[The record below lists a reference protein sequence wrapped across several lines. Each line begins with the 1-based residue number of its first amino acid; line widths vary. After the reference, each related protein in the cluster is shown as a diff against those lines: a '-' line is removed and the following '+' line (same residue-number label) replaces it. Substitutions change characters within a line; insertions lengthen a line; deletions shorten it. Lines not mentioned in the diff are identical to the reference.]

1 MKYRHIGEKSYEV
14 RPAANEYTLYRL
26 SIIKWKDCFMG
37 QIDLDFYKVL
47 FEDLDPEN
55 LKKRFLRL
63 LLKIQNVDRG
73 SIWVKREDR
82 YVCVESLG
90 SQTDTDI
97 ITGASI
103 SVDRTS
109 IVGWVMEN
117 AEMTV
122 AEAGKDPRHY
132 KEFEKDMKLKSA
144 WIIAFPLILKS
155 GQVYGVVQLI
165 ETEKHKKRVKGDE
178 KYLELLKRIV
188 DMGAIALSNA
198 LYYSEQ
204 LERNLELEQ
213 TIAEIRGKVQIIGQ
227 SQSFIEVMKKVR
239 DFAMKDF
246 PVLITGESGTGKDLI
261 ATAIHN
267 LSSRNDKPFIV
278 QNCSAIPETLLES
291 ELFGYKKGAF
301 TGAVDDKIGL
311 LKAADGGTIF
321 LDEIGDMSLHLQSRI
336 LRAIQNSEIKPLGE
350 TKTSKISI
358 RIISAT
364 NKDLSEAIHRKEFRE
379 DLFYRINVLPLHLP
393 PLRERKKD
401 IPLLLNYFFKKEA
414 LALGVSPKRIS
425 KKALQYLVDYQWE
438 GNIREVE
445 NFVKYIISTTD
456 NDIVRVSE
464 IPDHFKVKEIS
475 GKEAIHTSSVND
487 EQMFADK
494 LLSSPATGSF
504 FDGYSWETLEK
515 DYVTY
520 LLNKN
525 KWSITRAALEA
536 QVNRSTFTSRM
547 KKLGIHKR

>member
-1 MKYRHIGEKSYEV
+1 
-14 RPAANEYTLYRL
+14 
-26 SIIKWKDCFMG
+26 MG

-47 FEDLDPEN
+47 FEDLDPES

-73 SIWVKREDR
+73 SIWVKRENR
-82 YVCVESLG
+82 YVCIEALEST
-90 SQTDTDI
+90 TDTDTI
-97 ITGASI
+97 KGASI
-103 SVDRTS
+103 STDRPS

-132 KEFEKDMKLKSA
+132 QEFEEGWEVKSV
-144 WIIAFPLILKS
+144 WILAFPLILRN
-155 GQVYGVVQLI
+155 GQVYGVVHLI
-165 ETEKHKKRVKGDE
+165 DTNKENKRLNIDE
-178 KYLELLKRIV
+178 KYLELLKSII

-198 LYYSEQ
+198 LYYTEQ

-227 SQSFIEVMKKVR
+227 SRPFIEVMKKVR
-239 DFAMKDF
+239 DFAMTDF

-278 QNCSAIPETLLES
+278 QNCSAIPDTLLES

-301 TGAVDDKIGL
+301 TGAVEDKIGL

-336 LRAIQNSEIKPLGE
+336 LRVIQNSEIRPLGE

-364 NKDLSEAIHRKEFRE
+364 NKDLSKAIHRKEFRE

-393 PLRERKKD
+393 PLRERKND
-401 IPLLLNYFFKKEA
+401 IPLLLNYFFKREA

-438 GNIREVE
+438 GNIRKVE
-445 NFVKYIISTTD
+445 NFVKYIISTSD
-456 NDIVRVSE
+456 NDVVKVSD
-464 IPDHFKVKEIS
+464 IPDHFKVKEIP

-487 EQMFADK
+487 EQMFADNH
-494 LLSSPATGSF
+494 LSSPATGSF

-536 QVNRSTFTSRM
+536 QLNRSTFNSRM
-547 KKLGIHKR
+547 KKLGIHKG